1 MGNERGNY
9 RRAILELVL
18 VTGIFAVVSVFL
30 LRIYLTADH
39 LRGEAVAISTAT
51 VRAQG
56 VAEAVK
62 RSGTDFAAA
71 QFGMQG
77 GDGYSILR
85 FGKNWE
91 TVSENERYQLV
102 LVETGREDG
111 MLHAVVYVGG
121 ATLEDA
127 VLGGN
132 ADEEKLLCRLSVA
145 VYGGLE

>member
-1 MGNERGNY
+1 
-9 RRAILELVL
+9 
-18 VTGIFAVVSVFL
+18 
-30 LRIYLTADH
+30 
-39 LRGEAVAISTAT
+39 
-51 VRAQG
+51 
-56 VAEAVK
+56 
-62 RSGTDFAAA
+62 
-71 QFGMQG
+71 MQG

-91 TVSENERYQLV
+91 TVSENEKYQLV

-132 ADEEKLLCRLSVA
+132 VDEEKLLCRLSVA

>member
-56 VAEAVK
+56 VADISFHSHHHGRWLVI
-62 RSGTDFAAA
+62 T
-71 QFGMQG
+71 
-77 GDGYSILR
+77 
-85 FGKNWE
+85 WE
-91 TVSENERYQLV
+91 VPLFR
-102 LVETGREDG
+102 
-111 MLHAVVYVGG
+111 
-121 ATLEDA
+121 
-127 VLGGN
+127 
-132 ADEEKLLCRLSVA
+132 
-145 VYGGLE
+145 